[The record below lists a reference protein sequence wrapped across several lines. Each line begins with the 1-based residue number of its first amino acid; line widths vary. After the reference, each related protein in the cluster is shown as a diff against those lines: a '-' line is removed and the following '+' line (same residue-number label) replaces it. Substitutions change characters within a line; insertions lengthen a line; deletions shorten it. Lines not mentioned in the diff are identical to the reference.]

1 MKIIIINLII
11 VLTLSVGF
19 ASAGVFDDT
28 VSLSSGGIVPS
39 RLDALDLSLDSSLR
53 FTNSVPFTSK
63 ILADTNL
70 SSQILAPQADM
81 IYSLQIYFAS
91 ADVFDYRFSLSPGV
105 VVPSKPDA
113 FRLSLNPSL
122 RFTNSFS
129 FTSKVLGD
137 ANLSFQLSAP
147 SSGMNYSLQ
156 IGRPSAD
163 RNYCLQIGKPNEET
177 NYVIQVFR

>member
-1 MKIIIINLII
+1 MKIMSINLII
-11 VLTLSVGF
+11 VLTLSIGF
-19 ASAGVFDDT
+19 ASAGVFNDT
-28 VSLSSGGIVPS
+28 DNLSSGGFVPS

-63 ILADTNL
+63 ILSDTNL
-70 SSQILAPQADM
+70 SSLISAPQLGM

-91 ADVFDYRFSLSPGV
+91 ADTFVDTVSLSPGV
-105 VVPSKPDA
+105 FVPSKPDA
-113 FRLSLNPSL
+113 FGLSLQPSL

-156 IGRPSAD
+156 IGMPSAD
-163 RNYCLQIGKPNEET
+163 RNYCLQIGKPNDET